1 LAYRGR
7 PLSPRMILHILLRT
21 APASRR
27 ACCARGLIAL
37 TLSGPLIP

>member
-1 LAYRGR
+1 MARSR
-7 PLSPRMILHILLRT
+7 PLPPRLGRLIFPNA
-21 APASRR
+21 APAPRR